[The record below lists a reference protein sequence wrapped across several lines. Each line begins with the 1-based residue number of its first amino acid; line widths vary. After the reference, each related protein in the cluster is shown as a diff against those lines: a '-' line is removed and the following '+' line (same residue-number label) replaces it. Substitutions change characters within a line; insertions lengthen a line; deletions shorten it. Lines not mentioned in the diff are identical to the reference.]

1 MMWYVIHAKDN
12 ANSLEKRIEVRQ
24 KHLSRLNDLQNNG
37 RLLIAGPLP
46 SIDNEDPGPNGFDG
60 SLIIAE
66 FASLQEAQNWAE
78 KDPYLEAGV
87 YESFTV
93 QPFKKV
99 LPQ

>member
-12 ANSLEKRIEVRQ
+12 ANSLEKRIEARQ
-24 KHLSRLNDLQNNG
+24 KHLCRLNDLQNNG

-66 FASLQEAQNWAE
+66 FASLQEAQDWAE
-78 KDPYLEAGV
+78 KDPYLEVGV